1 MAVKVGSAK
10 GDEYGN
16 ASGGK
21 AGDQTGGEVGTQ
33 NWYVHSKGWRGLRA
47 KSDAVAEKIASAMEK
62 ACANDLI
69 GYDQSQ
75 RLTLYN
81 KAKAVGFDPSKVK
94 EACETDCSALV
105 RVCLAYAGVMVG
117 DFYTGDE
124 FETIMATGK
133 FDEIPS
139 SQLTSAS
146 YAKRGDVLVTRSVGH
161 TVVCLGTGSKVKK
174 TSDKTKEQKSEQ
186 TAARTLSKEIKRTG
200 HIVNCSL
207 LNVRQWAGKENPPC
221 SFSPLPVGTIVSIC
235 DELKDSKGKTWYYIN
250 FMGRYGFV
258 SSGDGKQIF
267 IE

>member
-1 MAVKVGSAK
+1 MAVKVGSAN
-10 GDEYGN
+10 GDEYNN
-16 ASGGK
+16 AAGGRS
-21 AGDQTGGEVGTQ
+21 GDQTGGEVGTQ
-33 NWYVHSKGWRGLRA
+33 NWYVHPKGWRGMRA

-81 KAKAVGFDPSKVK
+81 KAKKVGFDPSKVT

-105 RVCLAYAGVMVG
+105 RVCLAYAGIMVG

-124 FETIMATGK
+124 YETIMATGK
-133 FDEIPS
+133 FTEIPA

-146 YAKRGDVLVTRSVGH
+146 FAKRGDVLVTRGVGH
-161 TVVCLGTGSKVKK
+161 TVICLGTGSKVKTTSK
-174 TSDKTKEQKSEQ
+174 TGTKTTTNTTAKKLNKEP
-186 TAARTLSKEIKRTG
+186 KRTG
-200 HIVNCSL
+200 HIVNCGM
-207 LNVRQWAGKENPPC
+207 LNVRQWAGKQYEPC

-235 DELKDSKGKTWYYIN
+235 DELKDDQGKTWYYIN

-258 SSGDGKQIF
+258 SSGDGKQAF